1 MTPLNDLLDQQL
13 EKFIENLNGSEKSKR
28 DYFHYRSVI
37 NIARAIKF
45 YSNEKAQGLKKGLV
59 EYLFEVEEMDYTPA
73 EKIQSALMYK
83 EYIFP
88 VGSFLIYRKG
98 FITRAG
104 FKFFIL
110 YGIIIDG
117 ILAYLVKGYYYP
129 IFIVIFLVWGYYK
142 QKTAEK
148 ENKLFSINW

>member
-1 MTPLNDLLDQQL
+1 MAPVNDLLDQQL
-13 EKFIENLNGSEKSKR
+13 GKFIENLNGSEKSKR

-37 NIARAIKF
+37 NIGRAIKL
-45 YSNEKAQGLKKGLV
+45 YNNEKVEGLKEGLL
-59 EYLFEVEEMDYTPA
+59 EYLFEVEEMDYAPA
-73 EKIQSALMYK
+73 EKMQSALMYK
-83 EYIFP
+83 EYIYP

-104 FKFFIL
+104 LKFFVL

-117 ILAYLVKGYYYP
+117 ILAFLIKGYYYP
-129 IFIVIFLVWGYYK
+129 VFIVIFFVWGYYK